1 MIKFTRLKATDTFAY
16 RELDFAFV
24 EGIHSLKGINGSSKS
39 SVFATLSQ
47 CLFNKNIKN
56 IKVPGVDNNITGK
69 PYEIECWFLKGDKEY
84 YIKNSKKTGGIEIR
98 ENGKDKSL
106 KRIPDNLK
114 LIEDILGCG
123 YAEFKDLFYQSPKS
137 AINLLDTDSDIER
150 KKFINKVLRLD
161 ELDFHLDRM
170 KNAEK
175 ELQGK
180 NGKIQILQKQVE
192 TYESGINTLH
202 EELEQI
208 DLTNLETVLAD
219 TRETLDA
226 NKQLQSALT
235 ERRRTAEKDLVKAK
249 ATTETANKLAQAE
262 ARLKDMPVP
271 VVADEEAVISGL
283 AELQETK
290 TMLSVALSKATGNII
305 RYDKFKSDQET
316 LNLLQSNLAK
326 FEVPEKDLEFCNSN
340 LDKLNAMLSTKTT
353 EVAQKRKELA
363 SLESAGLKGT
373 CPTCGAGVDKDKFV
387 VEVSDLKAAVAEI
400 DSTVD
405 KCKASIDKYG
415 VFVATHKS
423 IQALQT
429 HIDKLKA
436 NPDAD
441 IDGTAELL
449 RKRTATEQIDALD
462 EIMADSNA
470 DLKLHADRKALES
483 TIANLSATVGEAID
497 VAYAK
502 TTLEL
507 LDQELSQVGTLIS
520 RAVIDCAGLGQEVE
534 NGRNHNALSS
544 ARKTIN
550 AQIKENNSNL
560 QIQIDASKKELL
572 EAEERLDLVKTWVG
586 ILGGKGYRVHKI
598 EGFLKSLNSCMR
610 KYAEVISNGSIQCHF
625 FITEE
630 GEVDFTITDSYK
642 QVEWN
647 CYSEGE
653 KARVKLGCLFAILEL
668 LEVLGAVSFNVLCLD
683 EVWGSLD
690 DMGKEGLFRV
700 LDMLRNKGKGV
711 YCIAHTELVLP
722 LTYDSVIRAEKQ
734 EDGTTCIF
742 Q

>member
-16 RELDFAFV
+16 RELDFAFA
-24 EGIHSLKGINGSSKS
+24 EGIHSLKGINGASKT

-69 PYEIECWFLKGDKEY
+69 PYAIECWFHKGDKEY
-84 YIKNSKKTGGIEIR
+84 YVKNSKKTGGIEIR

-170 KNAEK
+170 KTAEK

-180 NGKIQILQKQVE
+180 SGKIQTLQKQVE
-192 TYESGINTLH
+192 TYESGLNEMQ

-208 DLTNLETVLAD
+208 DLTSLETTLAD
-219 TRETLDA
+219 SRELLDA

-235 ERRRTAEKDLVKAK
+235 ERRRTAEKELAKAK
-249 ATTETANKLAQAE
+249 ATVETANKLQDA
-262 ARLKDMPVP
+262 KDMLDVTATPTRS
-271 VVADEEAVISGL
+271 EE
-283 AELQETK
+283 ELNLSLSELREAK
-290 TMLSVALSKATGNII
+290 TNLSVEIAESDGIILRANKA
-305 RYDKFKSDQET
+305 KSDQEA
-316 LNLLQSNLAK
+316 LISWQEKLAK
-326 FEVPEKDLEFCNSN
+326 LEVPEKDLTFCTEN
-340 LDKLNAMLSTKTT
+340 LNKLRAMQSTKTAELT
-353 EVAQKRKELA
+353 QKRKELA

-373 CPTCGAGVDKDKFV
+373 CPTCGAGVDKDKFAT
-387 VEVSDLKAAVAEI
+387 EVSELKAAVNELEA
-400 DSTVD
+400 TVE
-405 KCKASIDKYG
+405 KCVTAISKYEG
-415 VFVATHKS
+415 FAATHGS
-423 IQALQT
+423 IAAIQIQ
-429 HIDKLKA
+429 IDKLKG
-436 NPDAD
+436 NPDSSIDGDAEESRRAELVTKFANTTAD
-441 IDGTAELL
+441 IILC
-449 RKRTATEQIDALD
+449 EQGI
-462 EIMADSNA
+462 
-470 DLKLHADRKALES
+470 KLHGVRKNIEA
-483 TIANLSATVGEAID
+483 TIANLSATVGEADD
-497 VAYAK
+497 VSTAESALK
-502 TTLEL
+502 L
-507 LDQELSQVGTLIS
+507 LDQELSQVGNEIS
-520 RAVIDCAGLGQEVE
+520 RAITDCAGIAQEVE
-534 NGRNHNALSS
+534 KGRNHNAIAV
-544 ARKTIN
+544 ARKTLN
-550 AQIKENNSNL
+550 EQIMENNSNL
-560 QIQIDASKKELL
+560 QLQIDASKRELL